1 MNPAVISPHIS
12 LHTLLTAW
20 QTGALSLVA
29 LAIEVGLALLYLV
42 GVRRLARRGRRWSA
56 LRTLSFLAASATV
69 VVAVQSGLASYDD
82 SNFSVHVIQHLL
94 LMNLAPI
101 LYALSAPVTLALQAS
116 SRTNQERLL
125 KMLHHPIVAFITH
138 PLVATAL
145 AYVTMIGY
153 FLTPFYKFSLE
164 HPLVHDLT
172 HLHFLV
178 AGSIFWWMVIGK
190 DPSRWHLSYPMKL
203 GILASGIPVTSVL
216 GLALSQARTSIAPG
230 FHTVIDTRAGGS
242 ILWVV
247 GEMFMLGA
255 IVLLVVQ
262 WMRYDEREAARSDR
276 RIDARE
282 KAVVAE
288 AREVTPGP

>member
-1 MNPAVISPHIS
+1 MNPAVISPPIS

-29 LAIEVGLALLYLV
+29 LTIEVGLALLYLV
-42 GVRRLARRGRRWSA
+42 GVRRLGQRGRRWSA
-56 LRTLSFLAASATV
+56 LRTLSFLAASVTV

-94 LMNLAPI
+94 LMNLAPV

-116 SRTNQERLL
+116 SRANQERLL
-125 KMLHHPIVAFITH
+125 RVLHHPTVAFLTR

-145 AYVTMIGY
+145 ADVTMIGY
-153 FLTPFYKFSLE
+153 FLTPFYRFSLE

-172 HLHFLV
+172 HLYFLAV
-178 AGSIFWWMVIGK
+178 GSIFWWMVIGK

-203 GILASGIPVTSVL
+203 GILASGIPVTAVL

-255 IVLLVVQ
+255 IVLLVAQ
-262 WMRYDEREAARSDR
+262 WMRYDEREAVRADR
-276 RIDARE
+276 RIEAQE
-282 KAVVAE
+282 AAVVARASE
-288 AREVTPGP
+288 ATPGP